1 MAKDLRNK
9 ILDVSSEDLPNE
21 ILLEIL
27 SYFSKKE
34 RLNNSMV
41 NQRWFQN
48 INSQIEDIQ
57 IRRPTTTNENLEEL
71 QKLIDR
77 FLRLRSLIRQQVRQ
91 LFGDSPLE
99 VIEFKRKI
107 YQV

>member
-1 MAKDLRNK
+1 MAKDLNNQ
-9 ILDVSSEDLPNE
+9 ILDISSEDLPNE
-21 ILLEIL
+21 ILSKIL

-34 RLNNSMV
+34 RLSISMV

-77 FLRLRSLIRQQVRQ
+77 FPRLRSLIRQQVRQ